1 MSLIQNPV
9 ELRVTVDDP
18 ALARAVQQ
26 IAAEQARPLPDVVA
40 EALREWLERQ
50 EEQEDLAAI
59 TEADGDETVPWEQV
73 KAKLQIARDAH
84 VAG

>member
-1 MSLIQNPV
+1 MSPIQHPV
-9 ELRVTVDDP
+9 ELQVSVDDP

-26 IAAEQARPLPDVVA
+26 IAAEQSRPLPEVVA
-40 EALREWLERQ
+40 EALRQWLERQ
-50 EEQEDLAAI
+50 EELEDLAAI
-59 TEADGDETVPWEQV
+59 AEADGDETVPWEQV